1 MRRVKREGEQ
11 RKTANIWWD
20 PRTWD
25 CVEQLETVRKS
36 SAAMLASARAEPES
50 RQLRCPLDKGI
61 IIQSL
66 RKKECTKAL
75 QYYNVKRSVED
86 TILDFTL

>member
-36 SAAMLASARAEPES
+36 SATMLASARAQN
-50 RQLRCPLDKGI
+50 RNCGDARAVT
-61 IIQSL
+61 
-66 RKKECTKAL
+66 R
-75 QYYNVKRSVED
+75 
-86 TILDFTL
+86 